1 MKRIYL
7 IDCPGIVPI
16 SAKDSETDTVL
27 KGVVRVENLQT
38 PAEHIPG
45 LLKRVRPAYIER
57 TYGLEPREGGWE
69 GEEGATVLLSTIA
82 KRMGKLLKGGEPDQE
97 SIAKIMLNDWI
108 RGKIPYFAMPPDKN
122 AGQPD
127 AGKEAE
133 GELTAEEQA
142 VQEELAAREAE
153 LAKMLGERKVKGVEQ
168 PLRNIITMSK
178 FIGDD
183 NRRIADD
190 ESDEEMVPGEGYDKS
205 DDEDDVEAA
214 EAEDEMAWDDLFPKA
229 GSSSKPVM
237 AGDES
242 DDGGLD
248 GDLGDDDELELEDD
262 AEEDDMEDEDEEDEE
277 EEEVEEEEA
286 IPVASAKAK
295 GKRGMSDRDLEI
307 CPSTYVHTLTCSPFT
322 AAVADLDETD
332 GKRPAKAPRM
342 TTNKQKSTNYY
353 TTANVKNRNRERKVP
368 KINSTKGERPKAA
381 KEGKIRMRRS

>member
-57 TYGLEPREGGWE
+57 TYGLEPREDGWE

-133 GELTAEEQA
+133 GELSVEEKA

-153 LAKMLGERKVKGVEQ
+153 LAKTLGERKVKGVEQ

-262 AEEDDMEDEDEEDEE
+262 AEEDDMEDEEDEE

-295 GKRGMSDRDLEI
+295 GKR
-307 CPSTYVHTLTCSPFT
+307 

>member
-69 GEEGATVLLSTIA
+69 GEEGASVLLGTIA

-127 AGKEAE
+127 AGKE
-133 GELTAEEQA
+133 GDVELTVEEKA

-153 LAKMLGERKVKGVEQ
+153 LSKTLGERKVKGVEQ

-183 NRRIADD
+183 NRKFAD
-190 ESDEEMVPGEGYDKS
+190 EQSDEEMVPGEGYDKS
-205 DDEDDVEAA
+205 DDEDDVDAA
-214 EAEDEMAWDDLFPKA
+214 EGDEEMAWDDMFPKA
-229 GSSSKPVM
+229 GSSKQVA

-248 GDLGDDDELELEDD
+248 GDLASDDDELDIEDDEDLEDD
-262 AEEDDMEDEDEEDEE
+262 DDDDVEEEE
-277 EEEVEEEEA
+277 EEEVEED
-286 IPVASAKAK
+286 VAAAVPSAKAK
-295 GKRGMSDRDLEI
+295 GKRGMLSKPDL
-307 CPSTYVHTLTCSPFT
+307 TAWTC
-322 AAVADLDETD
+322 
-332 GKRPAKAPRM
+332 
-342 TTNKQKSTNYY
+342 N
-353 TTANVKNRNRERKVP
+353 
-368 KINSTKGERPKAA
+368 
-381 KEGKIRMRRS
+381 

>member
-69 GEEGATVLLSTIA
+69 GEEGASVLLSTIA
-82 KRMGKLLKGGEPDQE
+82 KRMGKLLRGGEPDQE

-127 AGKEAE
+127 AGKE
-133 GELTAEEQA
+133 GEVELSVEEKA

-153 LAKMLGERKVKGVEQ
+153 LAKMMGERKVKGVEQ

-183 NRRIADD
+183 NRKFADD
-190 ESDEEMVPGEGYDKS
+190 QSDEEMVTGEGYDKS
-205 DDEDDVEAA
+205 DDEDEVDAA
-214 EAEDEMAWDDLFPKA
+214 EGEDEMVWDDLFPGKA
-229 GSSSKPVM
+229 GSSSKQPV

-248 GDLGDDDELELEDD
+248 GDLGSDDEL
-262 AEEDDMEDEDEEDEE
+262 DMEDDEDLEDDEE
-277 EEEVEEEEA
+277 EEEEEEEVDDEA
-286 IPVASAKAK
+286 AAAVVSEKAK
-295 GKRGMSDRDLEI
+295 GKRGTFD
-307 CPSTYVHTLTCSPFT
+307 P
-322 AAVADLDETD
+322 
-332 GKRPAKAPRM
+332 
-342 TTNKQKSTNYY
+342 
-353 TTANVKNRNRERKVP
+353 
-368 KINSTKGERPKAA
+368 
-381 KEGKIRMRRS
+381 